1 MNSLLP
7 KLRLRTAELTRA
19 VSRSSARSA
28 STSNA
33 APSINPGTNTAR
45 ARPFIYVL
53 GFMPIVC
60 LGLGGWQVQR
70 LRWKLDMI
78 DQLEAKL
85 NKDTVRLPSRIEYV
99 PRRRRSR

>member
-1 MNSLLP
+1 
-7 KLRLRTAELTRA
+7 
-19 VSRSSARSA
+19 
-28 STSNA
+28 
-33 APSINPGTNTAR
+33 
-45 ARPFIYVL
+45 
-53 GFMPIVC
+53 MPIVC

-99 PRRRRSR
+99 PRRRRLR